1 VGDAE
6 DGIHG
11 NHSLRVNA
19 RQAPRPA
26 LQCQPVAEPPKHYA
40 FIDAQNLNLSVQGM
54 GWKLDLKRFRIY
66 LKDKYHVTKAF
77 YFIGH
82 LPGQEP
88 LYQALRG
95 YGYELVFKEIV
106 KGGGGKVKGNVDA
119 ELVLQAM
126 VEYPHYDKAVLVTSD
141 GDFYCLVEYLLRQGK
156 FERLLIPDRN
166 RFSSLYR
173 KRMQHIH
180 FLNGLEEK
188 LAYRGK

>member
-1 VGDAE
+1 
-6 DGIHG
+6 
-11 NHSLRVNA
+11 
-19 RQAPRPA
+19 
-26 LQCQPVAEPPKHYA
+26 
-40 FIDAQNLNLSVQGM
+40 M

-77 YFIGH
+77 YFIGY
-82 LPGQEP
+82 LPGQES

-106 KGGGGKVKGNVDA
+106 KGAGGKVKGNVDA

-141 GDFYCLVEYLLRQGK
+141 GDFYCLVEYLLRQDK

-188 LAYRGK
+188 LAHRGK